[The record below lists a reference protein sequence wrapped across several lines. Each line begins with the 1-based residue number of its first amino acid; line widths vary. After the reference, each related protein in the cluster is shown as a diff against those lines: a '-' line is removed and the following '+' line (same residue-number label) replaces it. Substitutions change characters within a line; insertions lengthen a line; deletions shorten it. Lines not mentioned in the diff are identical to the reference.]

1 MTGPRISRPQG
12 RSKIPSLM
20 DDEEFESE
28 RPTFIDGMDRMSL
41 PSPPVRS
48 TEKNRPLLTV
58 LTGPERGKVFQLP
71 STETTIGRSNDAD
84 VTIVDQ
90 SLSRVHAR
98 IRPSG
103 EGFMLIDGGSTNGT
117 FVNEQRLSAPT
128 WIDAGTRFRLGKRTI
143 VTVNLHDELE
153 ESAALSVHGAALHD
167 RLTGV
172 YNRGVF
178 DDRLASEMAFAKRH
192 KSPLSV
198 VLFDIDFFKKFNDE
212 YGHLTGDAV
221 LVAVGEQ
228 IAKTVR
234 TEDILA
240 RYGGEEFA
248 VIARETPVEKAT
260 VLGERIRRAIEKCQV
275 AAEGRSLSVTAS
287 VGIATLS
294 GAASDLSKEE
304 LIAEADRALYAAKE
318 AGRNRVRHAADVAPE
333 PDLP

>member
-1 MTGPRISRPQG
+1 M
-12 RSKIPSLM
+12 PSII

-28 RPTFIDGMDRMSL
+28 RPTFVDGIDRVSL
-41 PSPPVRS
+41 PSPSSRS
-48 TEKNRPLLTV
+48 AEKNRPLLTI
-58 LTGPERGKVFQLP
+58 LSGPERGQVFQLP
-71 STETTIGRSNDAD
+71 KREATIGRSNDAD

-90 SLSRVHAR
+90 SLSRIHAR

-103 EGFMLIDGGSTNGT
+103 EGFLLIDGGSTNGT
-117 FVNEQRLSAPT
+117 FVEEQRISGPT
-128 WIDAGTRFRLGKRTI
+128 RVEAGTRFRLGKRTI

-178 DDRLASEMAFAKRH
+178 DDRLASEIAFAKRH

-198 VLFDIDFFKKFNDE
+198 ILFDIDFFKKFNDE

-221 LVAVGEQ
+221 LVEVG
-228 IAKTVR
+228 AKVSQTVR

-240 RYGGEEFA
+240 RYGGEEFV
-248 VIARETPVEKAT
+248 VIARETATTKAK
-260 VLGERIRRAIEKCQV
+260 VLGERIRRAIEKCKI
-275 AAEGRSLSVTAS
+275 EIDSKTLSVTAS

-294 GAASDLSKEE
+294 AGAPDMN
-304 LIAEADRALYAAKE
+304 AETLVAAADRALYVAKDS
-318 AGRNRVRHAADVAPE
+318 GRNCVRHASELPPE
-333 PDLP
+333 

>member
-1 MTGPRISRPQG
+1 MTGPKISRPQG
-12 RSKIPSLM
+12 RPSM
-20 DDEEFESE
+20 PSIIDDEEFESE
-28 RPTFIDGMDRMSL
+28 RPTFVDGIDRISL
-41 PSPPVRS
+41 PSPSARS
-48 TEKNRPLLTV
+48 AEKNRPLLTI
-58 LTGPERGKVFQLP
+58 LSGPERGQVFQLP
-71 STETTIGRSNDAD
+71 NKEATIGRSNDAD

-90 SLSRVHAR
+90 SLSRIHAR

-103 EGFMLIDGGSTNGT
+103 EGFLLIDGGSTNGT
-117 FVNEQRLSAPT
+117 FVEEERIYAPRR
-128 WIDAGTRFRLGKRTI
+128 IEAGTRFRLGKRTI

-198 VLFDIDFFKKFNDE
+198 LLFDIDFFKKFNDE

-221 LVAVGEQ
+221 LVAVGQKVSE
-228 IAKTVR
+228 TVR

-248 VIARETPVEKAT
+248 VIARETPTTKAK
-260 VLGERIRRAIEKCQV
+260 VLGERIRRAIEKCKV
-275 AAEGRSLSVTAS
+275 EVDSETLGVTAS

-294 GAASDLSKEE
+294 GPSSYMSAEE
-304 LIAEADRALYAAKE
+304 LIAAADRALYVAKE
-318 AGRNRVRHAADVAPE
+318 AGRNCIRHASE
-333 PDLP
+333 LPLE